1 MSNRAAIREY
11 VNGSLW
17 VLPMGSGLL
26 ALLVGYAVSLMNV
39 GPDSWLAPLAYQGT
53 AGDAR
58 DLLSNVTSTV
68 VTVIALVLGLTVV
81 ALQLSSTQF
90 SPRLVRN
97 FLRDRPNQIAL
108 SVFVAT
114 FAYCAAGLYTVGEA
128 DREGAGEFPR
138 LAVSGSIALLF
149 ASLAMVV
156 FFADHLAHSLQV
168 DAIGARVERDTLHV
182 VHDRLGSTES
192 VTPTPPPWAVRLIAT
207 ESGYVQTVRPEALL
221 AVAVKHRV
229 KVLLRVR
236 VGEHLVAGT
245 DGGVDVDRHRRRGI
259 SRIRRCSVIH
269 CNRQSASASNAPWS
283 RTPPSGFGN
292 WSTWPARHC
301 RPRSTIPTPRCRPS
315 TG

>member
-26 ALLVGYAVSLMNV
+26 ALLVGYTVSLINV
-39 GPDSWLAPLAYQGT
+39 SPGSWLAPLAYQGT

-138 LAVSGSIALLF
+138 LAVSGSIALPRT
-149 ASLAMVV
+149 SVLAN
-156 FFADHLAHSLQV
+156 FP
-168 DAIGARVERDTLHV
+168 RE
-182 VHDRLGSTES
+182 
-192 VTPTPPPWAVRLIAT
+192 TP
-207 ESGYVQTVRPEALL
+207 S
-221 AVAVKHRV
+221 
-229 KVLLRVR
+229 
-236 VGEHLVAGT
+236 
-245 DGGVDVDRHRRRGI
+245 
-259 SRIRRCSVIH
+259 CS
-269 CNRQSASASNAPWS
+269 
-283 RTPPSGFGN
+283 
-292 WSTWPARHC
+292 
-301 RPRSTIPTPRCRPS
+301 
-315 TG
+315 